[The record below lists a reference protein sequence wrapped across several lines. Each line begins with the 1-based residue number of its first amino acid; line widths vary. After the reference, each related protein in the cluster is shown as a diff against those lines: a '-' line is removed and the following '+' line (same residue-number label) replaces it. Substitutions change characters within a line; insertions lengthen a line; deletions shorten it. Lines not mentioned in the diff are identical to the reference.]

1 MPHTHDSPAPSA
13 TGQPGNP
20 DSADSHPPDSAP
32 DADGLDRRNFLSCMA
47 WVGTGLLWT
56 MSGGVPSSSRLGAQT
71 PKKGELF
78 FMQISDSHIGFDKP
92 ANADVTATLRSAI
105 DKINALPTQPAF
117 LLHTGD
123 ITQLSKPSE
132 FDTADQVLREA
143 RTGKT
148 FFVPGE
154 HDVSV
159 DGGSSYLERYGKGT
173 QRGRVGGGWYS
184 FDHSGVH
191 FIGLVN
197 VLNLKAGGLGSLG
210 DEQLEWIQRDV
221 KHLSSSTPIVVFAH
235 VPLWSVYPEWGWG
248 TDDGERALGYLKRFG
263 SVTVLNG
270 HIHQTMQKVEGN
282 VAFHTALS
290 TAFPQPRPGTAP
302 SPGPM
307 VVPAGQLRDV
317 LGVREVHYIP
327 SNRHLAVVDHTLS
340 GNSPDAAFAAGEA
353 AARARAS
360 SSAPVAVSGPAAA
373 IASSAQGDVNIDNF
387 AFSPKTVT
395 VSAGSSVTWRNR
407 DDVPHKIQ
415 SADNRFKGSPL
426 LDTKGVY
433 SVDFK
438 QSGEYPY
445 FCSLHPV
452 MQGKIVVTR

>member
-1 MPHTHDSPAPSA
+1 M
-13 TGQPGNP
+13 
-20 DSADSHPPDSAP
+20 
-32 DADGLDRRNFLSCMA
+32 
-47 WVGTGLLWT
+47 
-56 MSGGVPSSSRLGAQT
+56 
-71 PKKGELF
+71 
-78 FMQISDSHIGFDKP
+78 
-92 ANADVTATLRSAI
+92 
-105 DKINALPTQPAF
+105 
-117 LLHTGD
+117 
-123 ITQLSKPSE
+123 
-132 FDTADQVLREA
+132 
-143 RTGKT
+143 
-148 FFVPGE
+148 
-154 HDVSV
+154 
-159 DGGSSYLERYGKGT
+159 
-173 QRGRVGGGWYS
+173 
-184 FDHSGVH
+184 
-191 FIGLVN
+191 GLVN

-210 DEQLEWIQRDV
+210 AEQLDWIERDV
-221 KHLSSSTPIVVFAH
+221 NHLSSSTPIVVFAH
-235 VPLWSVYPEWGWG
+235 VPLWSVYPAWGWG
-248 TDDGERALGYLKRFG
+248 TDDGAQALSYLKRFG

-307 VVPAGQLRDV
+307 AVPAGQLRDV

-353 AARARAS
+353 AARAN
-360 SSAPVAVSGPAAA
+360 
-373 IASSAQGDVNIDNF
+373 ASSAAAAGGAASVAPAGPGDVNIANF
-387 AFSPKTVT
+387 AFTPKIVT
-395 VSAGSSVTWRNR
+395 VSRGSRVTWRNV

-438 QSGEYPY
+438 ESGEFSY

>member
-1 MPHTHDSPAPSA
+1 MPHNHDSPALSA
-13 TGQPGNP
+13 TDQHTQDPADGQSQ
-20 DSADSHPPDSAP
+20 DTALDADS
-32 DADGLDRRNFLSCMA
+32 LDRRNFLSCMA

-56 MSGGVPSSSRLGAQT
+56 LSGGVPSSSRIGAQT

-92 ANADVTATLRSAI
+92 ANTDVTATLRSAI
-105 DKINALPTQPAF
+105 AKINALPTQPAF
-117 LLHTGD
+117 LIHTGD

-159 DGGSSYLERYGKGT
+159 DGGASYLERYGKGT

-210 DEQLEWIQRDV
+210 AEQLEWIERDV

-235 VPLWSVYPEWGWG
+235 VPLWSVYPAWGWG
-248 TDDGERALGYLKRFG
+248 TDDGARALGYLKRFG

-307 VVPAGQLRDV
+307 AVPAGQLADV

-353 AARARAS
+353 AARAHAS
-360 SSAPVAVSGPAAA
+360 SSAPVAVGGAAA
-373 IASSAQGDVNIDNF
+373 ATASSAPGDVNIDNF

-415 SADNRFKGSPL
+415 SADNRFKASPL

>member
-1 MPHTHDSPAPSA
+1 
-13 TGQPGNP
+13 
-20 DSADSHPPDSAP
+20 
-32 DADGLDRRNFLSCMA
+32 
-47 WVGTGLLWT
+47 
-56 MSGGVPSSSRLGAQT
+56 
-71 PKKGELF
+71 
-78 FMQISDSHIGFDKP
+78 
-92 ANADVTATLRSAI
+92 VTATLRSAI
-105 DKINALPTQPAF
+105 AKINALPTQPAF

-132 FDTADQVLREA
+132 FDTADQVLRETRA
-143 RTGKT
+143 GKT

-159 DGGSSYLERYGKGT
+159 DGGASYLDRYGKGT

-184 FDHSGVH
+184 FDHTGVH

-210 DEQLEWIQRDV
+210 AEQLEWIERDV

-235 VPLWSVYPEWGWG
+235 VPLWSVYPAWGWG
-248 TDDGERALGYLKRFG
+248 TDDGARALGYLKRFG

-353 AARARAS
+353 AARAHAS
-360 SSAPVAVSGPAAA
+360 SSAPAAA
-373 IASSAQGDVNIDNF
+373 GGPGAATASSAQGDVNIDNF
-387 AFSPKTVT
+387 AFNPKTVT

-415 SADNRFKGSPL
+415 SADNRFKASPL

>member
-1 MPHTHDSPAPSA
+1 MPHIHDSSALPAGNNQLDNSD
-13 TGQPGNP
+13 PGDSQAG
-20 DSADSHPPDSAP
+20 DSAL

-47 WVGTGLLWT
+47 WVGTGLIWT
-56 MSGGVPSSSRLGAQT
+56 MSGGIPSSSRLGAQL

-92 ANADVTATLRSAI
+92 ANTDVTATLRAAI
-105 DKINALPTQPAF
+105 AQINALPAKPAF

-143 RTGKT
+143 RTEKT

-159 DGGSSYLERYGKGT
+159 DGGASYLERYGKGT

-210 DEQLEWIQRDV
+210 VEQLEWIERDV

-248 TDDGERALGYLKRFG
+248 TDDGAKALGYLKRFG

-282 VAFHTALS
+282 VSFHTALS

-307 VVPAGQLRDV
+307 VVPSGQLRDV
-317 LGVREVHYIP
+317 LGVREVHYLP
-327 SNRHLAVVDHTLS
+327 SHRHLAVVDHTLS

-353 AARARAS
+353 AARAH
-360 SSAPVAVSGPAAA
+360 
-373 IASSAQGDVNIDNF
+373 ASSAAVGAGGAVTLAAPPKPGDVSIANF
-387 AFSPKTVT
+387 AFTPKTVT
-395 VSAGSSVTWRNR
+395 VSAGSKVTWRND

-415 SADNRFKGSPL
+415 SVDNRFRGSPL

-433 SVDFK
+433 SVDLK
-438 QSGEYPY
+438 ESGEFPY

>member
-1 MPHTHDSPAPSA
+1 MQRTQKTTLIESTTTSDS
-13 TGQPGNP
+13 QPDQD
-20 DSADSHPPDSAP
+20 DSVLDS
-32 DADGLDRRNFLSCMA
+32 DGLDRRNFLSCMA

-56 MSGGVPSSSRLGAQT
+56 VSGGVPSSSRLGAQE

-92 ANADVTATLRSAI
+92 ANTDVSATLRAAI
-105 DKINALPTQPAF
+105 GKINALAVQPAF

-123 ITQLSKPSE
+123 ITQLSKTSE
-132 FDTADQVLREA
+132 FDTADQILREA

-148 FFVPGE
+148 FYVPGE

-159 DGGSSYLERYGKGT
+159 DGGASYLERYGKGT
-173 QRGRVGGGWYS
+173 QRGREGGGWYS

-197 VLNLKAGGLGSLG
+197 VLGLKAGGLGSLG
-210 DEQLEWIQRDV
+210 AEQLEWIQRDV
-221 KHLSSSTPIVVFAH
+221 KNLSSSTPIVVFAH
-235 VPLWSVYPEWGWG
+235 VPLWSVYPAWGWG
-248 TDDGERALGYLKRFG
+248 TDDGARALGYLKRFG

-307 VVPAGQLRDV
+307 VVPAGQLGDV
-317 LGVREVHYIP
+317 LGVREVHYVP

-353 AARARAS
+353 AARAH
-360 SSAPVAVSGPAAA
+360 APAQPQAAA
-373 IASSAQGDVNIDNF
+373 NEVTIDNF
-387 AFSPKTVT
+387 AFNPKIVSVT
-395 VSAGSSVTWRNR
+395 AGSKLTWRNR

-415 SADNRFKGSPL
+415 SADNRFAGSSL
-426 LDTKGVY
+426 LDSKAAY
-433 SVDFK
+433 SVGFPD
-438 QSGEYPY
+438 SGEFPY

-452 MQGKIVVTR
+452 MQGKVVVTR

>member
-1 MPHTHDSPAPSA
+1 MPNTHQRPAALVKNNQKLTNHPSDGTPSDNA
-13 TGQPGNP
+13 L
-20 DSADSHPPDSAP
+20 

-47 WVGTGLLWT
+47 WVGTGLMWT
-56 MSGGVPSSSRLGAQT
+56 VNGGVPRSTRLGGE
-71 PKKGELF
+71 PPGKGQLF
-78 FMQISDSHIGFDKP
+78 FMQISDSHIGFDKA
-92 ANADVTATLRSAI
+92 ANTDVTGTLRAAI
-105 DKINALPTQPAF
+105 GKINALPAQPAF

-148 FFVPGE
+148 FYVPGE

-159 DGGSSYLERYGKGT
+159 DGGASYLQRYGEGT
-173 QRGRVGGGWYS
+173 QRGREGGGWYS
-184 FDHSGVH
+184 FDHSGVR

-210 DEQLEWIQRDV
+210 AEQLAWIERDV

-235 VPLWSVYPEWGWG
+235 VPLWSVYPAWGWG
-248 TDDGERALGYLKRFG
+248 TDDGARALGYLKRFG

-317 LGVREVHYIP
+317 LGVREVHYVP

-340 GNSPDAAFAAGEA
+340 GNSPEAAFAAGEA
-353 AARARAS
+353 AARAHATA
-360 SSAPVAVSGPAAA
+360 APQAAA
-373 IASSAQGDVNIDNF
+373 SGAAAGQAANEVTIDNF
-387 AFSPKTVT
+387 AFTPKI
-395 VSAGSSVTWRNR
+395 VSVRVGSKLTWRNR

-415 SADNRFKGSPL
+415 STDNRFAGSPL
-426 LDTKGVY
+426 LDTRAQYTAG
-433 SVDFK
+433 FPE
-438 QSGEYPY
+438 SGEFPY

-452 MQGKIVVTR
+452 MQGKVVVTR

>member
-1 MPHTHDSPAPSA
+1 MRRTQPQPAPIHAHSSDDS
-13 TGQPGNP
+13 QSNP
-20 DSADSHPPDSAP
+20 TDDAL
-32 DADGLDRRNFLSCMA
+32 DADGLDRRDFLSCMA

-56 MSGGVPSSSRLGAQT
+56 INGGVPRSSRLGAEE
-71 PKKGELF
+71 PSKGSLF
-78 FMQISDSHIGFDKP
+78 FMQISDSHIGFDKA
-92 ANADVTATLRSAI
+92 ANSDVTATLRAAI
-105 DKINALPTQPAF
+105 AKINALKVQPAF

-123 ITQLSKPSE
+123 ITQLSKASE

-148 FFVPGE
+148 FYVPGE

-159 DGGSSYLERYGKGT
+159 DGGASYLDRYGKGT
-173 QRGRVGGGWYS
+173 QRGREGGGWYS

-197 VLNLKAGGLGSLG
+197 VLNLKPGGLGSLG
-210 DEQLEWIQRDV
+210 AEQLDWIERDV
-221 KHLSSSTPIVVFAH
+221 KDLASSTPIVVFAH

-248 TDDGERALGYLKRFG
+248 TDDGAKALGYLKRFG

-317 LGVREVHYIP
+317 LGVREVHYVP

-353 AARARAS
+353 AARAHA
-360 SSAPVAVSGPAAA
+360 
-373 IASSAQGDVNIDNF
+373 SAQPQAASGANEVTIDNF
-387 AFSPKTVT
+387 AFNPKI
-395 VSAGSSVTWRNR
+395 VSVKAGSKLMWRNR

-415 SADNRFKGSPL
+415 SADNRFTGSPL
-426 LDTKGVY
+426 LDTKAVY
-433 SVDFK
+433 SVAFPD
-438 QSGEYPY
+438 SGEFPY

-452 MQGKIVVTR
+452 MQGKVIVTR

>member
-1 MPHTHDSPAPSA
+1 MQRTQKTSLIESTETVSDS
-13 TGQPGNP
+13 QPTRDDSELDP
-20 DSADSHPPDSAP
+20 D
-32 DADGLDRRNFLSCMA
+32 GVDRRNFLSCMA

-56 MSGGVPSSSRLGAQT
+56 VSGGVPSSSRLGAEG
-71 PKKGELF
+71 PMKGELF

-92 ANADVTATLRSAI
+92 ANTDVSATLRAAI
-105 DKINALPTQPAF
+105 GKINALAVQPAF

-123 ITQLSKPSE
+123 ITQLSKTSE
-132 FDTADQVLREA
+132 FDTADQILREA

-148 FFVPGE
+148 FYVPGE
-154 HDVSV
+154 HDVGV
-159 DGGSSYLERYGKGT
+159 DGGASYLERYGKAT
-173 QRGRVGGGWYS
+173 QRGREGGGWYS

-197 VLNLKAGGLGSLG
+197 VLNLKPGGLGSLG
-210 DEQLEWIQRDV
+210 AEQLEWIQRDV
-221 KHLSSSTPIVVFAH
+221 RNLSSSTPIVVFAH
-235 VPLWSVYPEWGWG
+235 VPLWSVYPAWGWG
-248 TDDGERALGYLKRFG
+248 TDDGARALGYLKRFG

-307 VVPAGQLRDV
+307 VVPAGQLGDV
-317 LGVREVHYIP
+317 LGVREVHYVP

-353 AARARAS
+353 AARAH
-360 SSAPVAVSGPAAA
+360 APPQPQAATNE
-373 IASSAQGDVNIDNF
+373 VTIDNF
-387 AFSPKTVT
+387 AFNPKI
-395 VSAGSSVTWRNR
+395 VSVAAGSKLTWRNR

-415 SADNRFKGSPL
+415 SSDNRFTGSPL
-426 LDTKGVY
+426 LDTKAAY
-433 SVDFK
+433 SVGFPE
-438 QSGEYPY
+438 SGEFPY
-445 FCSLHPV
+445 FCSIHPV
-452 MQGKIVVTR
+452 MQGKVVVTR

>member
-1 MPHTHDSPAPSA
+1 MSHTHDSPNPPA
-13 TGQPGNP
+13 TDKLDTTSQSESQS
-20 DSADSHPPDSAP
+20 DDDAL

-47 WVGTGLLWT
+47 WVGTGLIWT
-56 MSGGVPSSSRLGAQT
+56 MSGGVPSSSRLGAQA
-71 PKKGELF
+71 PKKGEFF
-78 FMQISDSHIGFDKP
+78 FMQVSDSHIGFDKP
-92 ANADVTATLRSAI
+92 ANTDVTATFRAAI
-105 DKINALPTQPAF
+105 ANINALPERPAF

-143 RTGKT
+143 RTEKT

-159 DGGSSYLERYGKGT
+159 DGGASYLERYGKGT
-173 QRGRVGGGWYS
+173 QKGRVGGGWYS

-210 DEQLEWIQRDV
+210 ADQLEWLQRDV
-221 KHLSSSTPIVVFAH
+221 RHLSSSVPIVVFAH

-248 TDDGERALGYLKRFG
+248 TDDGAQALGYLKRFG

-307 VVPAGQLRDV
+307 VVPSGQLRDV
-317 LGVREVHYIP
+317 LGVREVHYVP
-327 SNRHLAVVDHTLS
+327 SHRHLAVVDHTLS

-353 AARARAS
+353 AARAHATTAAGAATVA
-360 SSAPVAVSGPAAA
+360 APPGP
-373 IASSAQGDVNIDNF
+373 GDVKIDNF
-387 AFSPKTVT
+387 AFSPKTLT
-395 VSAGSSVTWRNR
+395 VSAGSKVTWRNN

-415 SADNRFKGSPL
+415 SADNRFSGSPL
-426 LDTKGVY
+426 LDTKAVY
-433 SVDFK
+433 SIGFRE
-438 QSGEYPY
+438 SGEYPY

-452 MQGKIVVTR
+452 MQGKVVVTR

>member
-1 MPHTHDSPAPSA
+1 MSHIHSHASHGNHPDGHDH
-13 TGQPGNP
+13 P
-20 DSADSHPPDSAP
+20 DTPTEGDAL

-47 WVGTGLLWT
+47 WVGTGLIWT
-56 MSGGVPSSSRLGAQT
+56 MSGGVPSSRRLGAQ
-71 PKKGELF
+71 PPAKGELF
-78 FMQISDSHIGFDKP
+78 FMQISDSHIGFDKA
-92 ANADVTATLRSAI
+92 ANSDVTATLRSAI
-105 DKINALPTQPAF
+105 GKINALPTQPAF

-123 ITQLSKPSE
+123 ISQLSKPSE
-132 FDTADQVLREA
+132 FDTADQVLKEA
-143 RTGKT
+143 RAEKT

-154 HDVSV
+154 HDVGV
-159 DGGSSYLERYGKGT
+159 DAGASYLERYGKGT
-173 QRGRVGGGWYS
+173 QRGQVGGGWYS

-210 DEQLEWIQRDV
+210 AEQLEWIERDV

-248 TDDGERALGYLKRFG
+248 TDDGARALGYLKRFG

-282 VAFHTALS
+282 VSFHTALS

-317 LGVREVHYIP
+317 LGVREVHYLP

-340 GNSPDAAFAAGEA
+340 GNSPAAAFAAGEA
-353 AARARAS
+353 AARAHAS
-360 SSAPVAVSGPAAA
+360 TAAPAAA
-373 IASSAQGDVNIDNF
+373 GGTASAAAISGAGDVSIANF
-387 AFSPKTVT
+387 AFTPKIVK
-395 VSAGSSVTWRNR
+395 VSAGSKVTWRND

-415 SADNRFKGSPL
+415 SSDNRFRGSPL

-438 QSGEYPY
+438 ESGEFAY
-445 FCSLHPV
+445 FCSLHPT

>member
-1 MPHTHDSPAPSA
+1 MSHDHE
-13 TGQPGNP
+13 
-20 DSADSHPPDSAP
+20 DSGRAV
-32 DADGLDRRNFLSCMA
+32 DADGVDRRNFLSCMA

-56 MSGGVPSSSRLGAQT
+56 VNGGVPRSSRLGAET
-71 PKKGELF
+71 PAKGQLF
-78 FMQISDSHIGFDKP
+78 FMQISDSHIGFDKA
-92 ANADVTATLRSAI
+92 ANSDVTATLRAAI
-105 DKINALPTQPAF
+105 AKINALPAQPAF
-117 LLHTGD
+117 LVHTGD
-123 ITQLSKPSE
+123 ITQLSMPSE

-148 FFVPGE
+148 FYVPGE
-154 HDVSV
+154 HDVGV
-159 DGGSSYLERYGKGT
+159 DGGASYLERYGRGT
-173 QRGRVGGGWYS
+173 QKGREGGGWYS

-210 DEQLEWIQRDV
+210 AEQLDWIERDV

-235 VPLWSVYPEWGWG
+235 VPLWSVYPAWGWG
-248 TDDGERALGYLKRFG
+248 TDDGARALSYLKRFG

-317 LGVREVHYIP
+317 LGVREVHYVP

-340 GNSPDAAFAAGEA
+340 GNAPDAAFAAGEA
-353 AARARAS
+353 AARAHAATVPQAVAGLVAG
-360 SSAPVAVSGPAAA
+360 APGSGE
-373 IASSAQGDVNIDNF
+373 VTIDNF
-387 AFSPKTVT
+387 AFSPKII
-395 VSAGSSVTWRNR
+395 SIAAGSKLSWRNR

-415 SADNRFKGSPL
+415 SADDRFVGSPL
-426 LDTKGVY
+426 LDTKSIY
-433 SVDFK
+433 SVGFP
-438 QSGEYPY
+438 QGGEYPY

-452 MQGKIVVTR
+452 MQGKVVVTQ

>member
-1 MPHTHDSPAPSA
+1 M
-13 TGQPGNP
+13 
-20 DSADSHPPDSAP
+20 SHPHEMTQPMNGKLSSDPSQSPRSEGAL

-56 MSGGVPSSSRLGAQT
+56 ISGGVPTSARLGAQE
-71 PKKGELF
+71 PRKGDLF

-92 ANADVTATLRSAI
+92 ANTDVTATLRAAI
-105 DKINALPTQPAF
+105 AKINALKVQPSF

-132 FDTADQVLREA
+132 FDIADQVLREA

-148 FFVPGE
+148 FYVPGE
-154 HDVSV
+154 HDVGV
-159 DGGSSYLERYGKGT
+159 DGGASYLERYGKGT
-173 QRGRVGGGWYS
+173 QRGRDGGGWYS

-197 VLNLKAGGLGSLG
+197 VLNLKPGGLGSLG
-210 DEQLEWIQRDV
+210 AEQLEWIERDV
-221 KHLSSSTPIVVFAH
+221 KHLSSSTPLVVFAH
-235 VPLWSVYPEWGWG
+235 VPLWSVYPAWGWG
-248 TDDGERALGYLKRFG
+248 TDDGAKALSYLKRFG

-307 VVPAGQLRDV
+307 VVPAGKLGDV
-317 LGVREVHYIP
+317 LGVREVHYVP
-327 SNRHLAVVDHTLS
+327 SNRHLAIIDHTLS

-353 AARARAS
+353 AARAHSPPSQIAAGGVAGALAS
-360 SSAPVAVSGPAAA
+360 NEVT
-373 IASSAQGDVNIDNF
+373 IDNF
-387 AFSPKTVT
+387 AFNPKTV
-395 VSAGSSVTWRNR
+395 SLAAGSRLTWRNR

-415 SADNRFKGSPL
+415 SADNRFAGSPL
-426 LDTKGVY
+426 LDTKGQY
-433 SVDFK
+433 SVAFPE
-438 QSGEYPY
+438 SGEFPY

-452 MQGKIVVTR
+452 MQGRVVVTR

>member
-1 MPHTHDSPAPSA
+1 MPHTPNKSGTVTKNNRRATDVDRDSEASDNA
-13 TGQPGNP
+13 L
-20 DSADSHPPDSAP
+20 
-32 DADGLDRRNFLSCMA
+32 DADGLDRRKLLSCMA

-56 MSGGVPSSSRLGAQT
+56 ISGGVPRSSRLGAEEVR
-71 PKKGELF
+71 KGSLF
-78 FMQISDSHIGFDKP
+78 FMQISDSHIGFDKA
-92 ANADVTATLRSAI
+92 ANTDVTATLRAAI
-105 DKINALPTQPAF
+105 SKINSLEVQPAF

-132 FDTADQVLREA
+132 FDTADQVLKEA

-148 FFVPGE
+148 FYVPGE

-159 DGGSSYLERYGKGT
+159 DGGASYLERYGKGT
-173 QRGRVGGGWYS
+173 QQGRQGGGWYS

-197 VLNLKAGGLGSLG
+197 VLNLKAGGLGFLG
-210 DEQLEWIQRDV
+210 AEQLDWIQRDV
-221 KHLSSSTPIVVFAH
+221 KSLSSSTPIVVFAH
-235 VPLWSVYPEWGWG
+235 VPLWSVYPQWGWG
-248 TDDGERALGYLKRFG
+248 TDDGAQALGYLKRFG

-282 VAFHTALS
+282 VSFHTALS

-307 VVPAGQLRDV
+307 AVPAGQLKDV
-317 LGVREVHYIP
+317 LGVREVHYIA

-353 AARARAS
+353 MARAHAS
-360 SSAPVAVSGPAAA
+360 AAAPAAA
-373 IASSAQGDVNIDNF
+373 SAAAANEVSIDNF
-387 AFSPKTVT
+387 AFNPKVVT
-395 VSAGSSVTWRNR
+395 VKAGSKLTWRNR

-415 SADNRFKGSPL
+415 STDNRFTGSPL
-426 LDTKGVY
+426 LDTKAVY
-433 SVDFK
+433 SVGFPE
-438 QSGEYPY
+438 SGEYPY

-452 MQGKIVVTR
+452 MTGKVVVTR

>member
-1 MPHTHDSPAPSA
+1 MRADLHDHHGHHQAPAEPIKNSER
-13 TGQPGNP
+13 
-20 DSADSHPPDSAP
+20 DADVL
-32 DADGLDRRNFLSCMA
+32 DADGVDRRNFLSCMA
-47 WVGTGLLWT
+47 WVGTGLIWT
-56 MSGGVPSSSRLGAQT
+56 MSGGVPRSARLGAQA

-78 FMQISDSHIGFDKP
+78 FMQISDSHIGFDKA
-92 ANADVTATLRSAI
+92 ANNDVTATLRAAI
-105 DKINALPTQPAF
+105 AKINALEVQPEF

-143 RTGKT
+143 RASKT

-159 DGGSSYLERYGKGT
+159 DGGASYLDRYGKGT
-173 QRGRVGGGWYS
+173 QKGRVGGGWYS

-210 DEQLEWIQRDV
+210 AEQLDWIEKDV

-248 TDDGERALGYLKRFG
+248 TDDGAQALGYLKRFG

-307 VVPAGQLRDV
+307 VVPSGQLRDV
-317 LGVREVHYIP
+317 LGVREVHYLP
-327 SNRHLAVVDHTLS
+327 SSHHLAVVDHTLS
-340 GNSPDAAFAAGEA
+340 GNSPEPAFAAGEA
-353 AARARAS
+353 MARQH
-360 SSAPVAVSGPAAA
+360 AAA
-373 IASSAQGDVNIDNF
+373 NGVASVATAGAAANEVSIDNF
-387 AFSPKTVT
+387 AFNPKIVT
-395 VSAGSSVTWRNR
+395 VKAGSKLTWRNR

-415 SADNRFKGSPL
+415 SADGRFTASPL
-426 LDTKGVY
+426 LDTKAAY
-433 SVDFK
+433 TTTFT

-452 MQGKIVVTR
+452 MQGKVVVQR

>member
-1 MPHTHDSPAPSA
+1 MSHTHSH
-13 TGQPGNP
+13 GLPGNAKRGSS
-20 DSADSHPPDSAP
+20 DSSENQTQDDAL

-47 WVGTGLLWT
+47 WVGTGLIWT
-56 MSGGVPSSSRLGAQT
+56 MSGGVPSSARLGAQM

-78 FMQISDSHIGFDKP
+78 FMQISDSHIGFDKA
-92 ANADVTATLRSAI
+92 ANSDVTATLRAAI
-105 DKINALPTQPAF
+105 GKINALPTQPAF

-123 ITQLSKPSE
+123 ISQLSKPSE

-143 RTGKT
+143 RTEKT

-154 HDVSV
+154 HDVGV
-159 DGGSSYLERYGKGT
+159 DAGASYLERYGKGT
-173 QRGRVGGGWYS
+173 QRGKVGGGWYS

-210 DEQLEWIQRDV
+210 TEQLEWIDRDV

-248 TDDGERALGYLKRFG
+248 TDDGARALGYLKRFG

-282 VAFHTALS
+282 VSFHTALS

-317 LGVREVHYIP
+317 LGVREVHYLP

-353 AARARAS
+353 AARAHGPMA
-360 SSAPVAVSGPAAA
+360 AAGAITPVAATLRA
-373 IASSAQGDVNIDNF
+373 GDVSIANF
-387 AFSPKTVT
+387 AFTPKLVK
-395 VSAGSSVTWRNR
+395 VPAGSKVTWRND

-415 SADNRFKGSPL
+415 SSDNRFRGSPL

-438 QSGEYPY
+438 ESGEFPY
-445 FCSLHPV
+445 FCSLHPT

>member
-1 MPHTHDSPAPSA
+1 MRQPHEVTPPPNGKISSDASES
-13 TGQPGNP
+13 P
-20 DSADSHPPDSAP
+20 DSEGAL
-32 DADGLDRRNFLSCMA
+32 DADGVDRRNFLSCMA

-56 MSGGVPSSSRLGAQT
+56 ISGGVPRSARLGAEE
-71 PKKGELF
+71 PRKGELF
-78 FMQISDSHIGFDKP
+78 FMQISDSHIGFDKA
-92 ANADVTATLRSAI
+92 ANTDVTATLRAAI
-105 DKINALPTQPAF
+105 AKINGLKVQPSF

-123 ITQLSKPSE
+123 ITQLAKPSE

-148 FFVPGE
+148 FYVPGE
-154 HDVSV
+154 HDVGV
-159 DGGSSYLERYGKGT
+159 DGGASYLERYGKGT

-210 DEQLEWIQRDV
+210 PEQLDWIERDV
-221 KHLSSSTPIVVFAH
+221 KHLASSTPLVVFAH
-235 VPLWSVYPEWGWG
+235 VPLWSVYPAWGWG
-248 TDDGERALGYLKRFG
+248 TDDGAKALSYLKRFG

-307 VVPAGQLRDV
+307 AVPAGQLGDV
-317 LGVREVHYIP
+317 LGVREVHYVP

-353 AARARAS
+353 AARAHAPAPS
-360 SSAPVAVSGPAAA
+360 QIAAGGVAATSATNEVT
-373 IASSAQGDVNIDNF
+373 IDNF
-387 AFSPKTVT
+387 AFNPKI
-395 VSAGSSVTWRNR
+395 VSLAAGS
-407 DDVPHKIQ
+407 
-415 SADNRFKGSPL
+415 
-426 LDTKGVY
+426 
-433 SVDFK
+433 
-438 QSGEYPY
+438 
-445 FCSLHPV
+445 
-452 MQGKIVVTR
+452 